1 VESLEMDMK
10 VYYGSPKGEW
20 VYIDGKKMTT
30 EQATNE
36 LLIKGKVQVSKPDRD
51 KNKPVGLFSS
61 MGDFSIVDRNEPP
74 LPGEIP
80 LLYGEMGY
88 VAPIDYDSIMPEN
101 LKRLLESRINVLKEH
116 IKNVT
121 IEIECFKDSPPD

>member
-36 LLIKGKVQVSKPDRD
+36 LLIKGKVQVSKLDRD

>member
-1 VESLEMDMK
+1 MDMK

-36 LLIKGKVQVSKPDRD
+36 LLIKGKVQVSKLDRD

>member
-1 VESLEMDMK
+1 MDMK

-61 MGDFSIVDRNEPP
+61 MGDFSIVDRNEPS

-101 LKRLLESRINVLKEH
+101 LKRLLEGRINVLKEH

>member
-1 VESLEMDMK
+1 MQMK
-10 VYYGSPKGEW
+10 VYYGSPQGVW
-20 VYIDGKKMTT
+20 VYLDGKKMTT

-61 MGDFSIVDRNEPP
+61 ASDFSIVDSNEPP
-74 LPGEIP
+74 QPGEIP

-88 VAPIDYDSIMPEN
+88 VAPIDYDSIMPN
-101 LKRLLESRINVLKEH
+101 DLKHQLESRISALKEH

-121 IEIECFKDSPPD
+121 LEIKCFKDSPPN

>member
-1 VESLEMDMK
+1 
-10 VYYGSPKGEW
+10 
-20 VYIDGKKMTT
+20 MTT

-36 LLIKGKVQVSKPDRD
+36 LLIKGKVQVSKLDRD